1 MNNTVYNNIVNLS
14 LESERDSMDLKT
26 YLTEVTAISGTPG
39 FERPVAEY
47 IAKVFE
53 PLADEV
59 TIDQFSNVIARKG
72 QNGPRFILCAHE
84 DEIGMVVRDIEKDG
98 SLRITGNGGVD
109 PRILPAMEVNVIT
122 KDGPLYGVIGAKSPH
137 LLTAE
142 ERSKA
147 PAMSDMYVDLGF
159 GAEEV
164 KKRVRIGDPVV
175 MIGKTVELA
184 DGRMAGKTMD
194 DRACVAT
201 MVECIEH
208 LNRMNA
214 PAQAFMVSTTKEE
227 VGGYGASMSTYRID
241 PDVAIV
247 VDVTHGEG
255 PGTGK
260 FEAFPLDKPTI
271 AVGPNLHPMLTKK
284 LREVA
289 KKHHVEYNVEVA
301 SGVTGTDAAD
311 TQVVRAGVPSVLIS
325 VPLKYMHTTV
335 ETLSLDVIRET
346 GRLMAHFIDEISREW
361 EDLKWY

>member
-1 MNNTVYNNIVNLS
+1 
-14 LESERDSMDLKT
+14 MDLKT
-26 YLTEVTAISGTPG
+26 YLTEVSAVSGTPG
-39 FERPVAEY
+39 FEQPVAKY
-47 IAKVFE
+47 IAGAFE
-53 PLADEV
+53 PLVDEV
-59 TIDQFSNVIARKG
+59 TVDSFFNVVARKG
-72 QNGPRFILCAHE
+72 RLGPRFIICAHE
-84 DEIGMVVRDIEKDG
+84 DEIGMVVRDIEEDG
-98 SLRITGNGGVD
+98 CLRITGNGGVD

-122 KDGPLYGVIGAKSPH
+122 KEGPLYGVVGAKAPH

-142 ERSKA
+142 ERGKA
-147 PAMSDMYVDLGF
+147 LQMGELYVDTGYK
-159 GAEEV
+159 AEEV
-164 KKRVRIGDPVV
+164 KQRVRIGDPVV
-175 MIGKTVELA
+175 MIGKMVELA

-194 DRACVAT
+194 DRACVAA
-201 MVECIEH
+201 MIECAEQ

-214 PAQAFMVSTTKEE
+214 PAQVFMTATTKEE
-227 VGGYGASMSTYRID
+227 VGGYGASMSAYRLD

-255 PGTGK
+255 PGTGR

-284 LREVA
+284 LRETA
-289 KKHHVEYNVEVA
+289 AKHHVEYTVEVA

-325 VPLKYMHTTV
+325 VPLKYMHTAV

-346 GRLMAHFIDEISREW
+346 GRLMAHFIDDISREW